1 LNGRSPATPPDQFAT
16 DAACLRDGCAIP
28 RHSRLCRHFD
38 AIARWRSLDGPPA
51 IGRNGCVRGDPSVL
65 ALLLRPRASGCPEQ
79 NASGLGFSW
88 CVLAMATDG
97 DQHPCLDQHLTTPG
111 TWIVAN
117 QRGEHAGHPVSGVRF
132 CGLSFLMSALSVVRV
147 RKRGEGSPRIQS
159 ITRSLA
165 KAAADM
171 GADTAK
177 GVKA

>member
-1 LNGRSPATPPDQFAT
+1 MPFPDIVDCAATSMPSRGGDLLMGRRRSVEMGASAAILRCWLCCFDHVQVDAPA
-16 DAACLRDGCAIP
+16 L
-28 RHSRLCRHFD
+28 
-38 AIARWRSLDGPPA
+38 
-51 IGRNGCVRGDPSVL
+51 
-65 ALLLRPRASGCPEQ
+65 PEQ